1 MGIFPEFTCL
11 CHGNIPYFKESL
23 RGPFY
28 FIPYLKLPE
37 RNQQGEGVGTA
48 ANRSVLFLS
57 APSQRCH
64 SFPFLKKSIRQ
75 KAANTSRAHLS
86 ESVVIVRGCRIITQ
100 DKNLE
105 TSSDAEK

>member
-1 MGIFPEFTCL
+1 MPLI
-11 CHGNIPYFKESL
+11 
-23 RGPFY
+23 
-28 FIPYLKLPE
+28 
-37 RNQQGEGVGTA
+37 
-48 ANRSVLFLS
+48 
-57 APSQRCH
+57 
-64 SFPFLKKSIRQ
+64 PFLEKSIRQ